1 MSLPVSAV
9 RAPSHPTSS
18 ARETQ
23 RDTTATGSTNGRR
36 DTHRRPALDGLRALA
51 VAAVVVYHFGG
62 GPGSI
67 LHGGFLGV
75 DVFFVLSGYLI
86 TGLLLAEH
94 SRAGGVDL
102 VAFWARRARRLLP
115 ALALMLLAVT
125 AWVWWASP
133 PDAYPRRR
141 ADVFWTL
148 GYLANWHSVSVAEDY
163 FAGYATA
170 SPLRHT
176 WSLAVEEQFYLVWPL
191 LLLGLI
197 ALGRYLRRTRAP
209 LSGPRCLAAGIVAGI
224 AVSAVAMAAAFQPG
238 DPNRAYYGT
247 EGRVQELFAGALL
260 AVLLPRLVTRRD
272 QARRDVPALRPLV
285 AGLGL
290 AGLVALVAAMALMS
304 DSAPP
309 YYRGG
314 ALGVSIAAAALIA
327 AVELAP
333 SGRLARTFSVPV
345 AVGLGRISYGVYLWH
360 WPVTVAVQVTP
371 ERGEIA
377 TQALRTALTLG
388 AALASFLLVE
398 RPLLR
403 GRWLGRSPR
412 RVLAVAGVTLVAVAG
427 AALPATALPGGIAA
441 QLATSSDHPCPGE
454 RVDLLNACQRPDAV
468 ARAGTPHPRLVL
480 LGDST
485 ARALAPGLDAWA
497 TQTAT
502 SWVQAAWQR
511 CTPTGLT
518 VVPNDLTA
526 PDQPSTVC
534 AQQARTV
541 ISQTLQQYQP
551 ALVLVSE
558 FWSHHQPLLVDGQL
572 LRPGTP
578 EHTAALREQYLQ
590 LVDEVAA
597 TGGRVVFVELPPG
610 GDSLGSVLA
619 PDRPAGSARPPVPGN
634 DLVPA
639 WNALLRDVA
648 ASRPRDAS
656 VISVTDLVC
665 PGGCPALLDGVLVR
679 TDGVHYST
687 TFSQQLVPILLERA
701 LDAAS
706 LRPADLS

>member
-1 MSLPVSAV
+1 V
-9 RAPSHPTSS
+9 
-18 ARETQ
+18 
-23 RDTTATGSTNGRR
+23 G
-36 DTHRRPALDGLRALA
+36 
-51 VAAVVVYHFGG
+51 AVVVYHFGG
-62 GPGSI
+62 GPGSV
-67 LHGGFLGV
+67 LRGGFLGV

-86 TGLLLAEH
+86 TGLLLAE
-94 SRAGGVDL
+94 RLRTGRVDL
-102 VAFWARRARRLLP
+102 AAFWARRARRLLP
-115 ALALMLLAVT
+115 ALALMLLAVS

-148 GYLANWHSVSVAEDY
+148 GYVANWHSISVAEDY

-197 ALGRYLRRTRAP
+197 ALGRVVRRRRRP
-209 LSGPRCLAAGIVAGI
+209 LSGSRFLGAGI
-224 AVSAVAMAAAFQPG
+224 AVGIAASAVVMAAAFRSD

-260 AVLLPRLVTRRD
+260 AVLLRRLVVRRD
-272 QARRDVPALRPLV
+272 GAHRHTAVPGPLAALGV
-285 AGLGL
+285 AGLVVL
-290 AGLVALVAAMALMS
+290 LAAMALMS
-304 DSAPP
+304 DSAPL

-314 ALGVSIAAAALIA
+314 ALAVSLAAAAVIA

-333 SGRLARTFSVPV
+333 SGRLAQVFSIPAAV
-345 AVGLGRISYGVYLWH
+345 ALGRISYGVYLWH
-360 WPVTVAVQVTP
+360 WPVTVAVQGTP
-371 ERGEIA
+371 GRGEIA

-388 AALASFLLVE
+388 AAVASFVLLEQPVQ
-398 RPLLR
+398 R
-403 GRWLGRSPR
+403 GRWLGRSPP

-427 AALPATALPGGIAA
+427 AALPATALPHGIAA
-441 QLATSSDHPCPGE
+441 QLATSSDQPCPGE
-454 RVDLLNACQRPDAV
+454 RVDRLIACERPDVA
-468 ARAGTPHPRLVL
+468 ARAGTQDPRLVL

-497 TQTAT
+497 ARAGT

-518 VVPNDLTA
+518 VVPTNLNA
-526 PDQPSTVC
+526 PDQPSRVC

-541 ISQTLQQYQP
+541 ISRTLQQYRP

-558 FWSHHQPLLVDGQL
+558 FWSHYQPLLVDGRL

-597 TGGRVVFVELPPG
+597 VGGRVVFVELPPG

-619 PDRPAGSARPPVPGN
+619 PGRPAGSARPPVPGD

-648 ASRPRDAS
+648 AGRPRNAS

-687 TFSQQLVPILLERA
+687 VFSEQLAPILLERA
-701 LDAAS
+701 LDTAS
-706 LRPADLS
+706 LRPAALNPR